1 MRRLSLIA
9 ALAAA
14 LAGPARA
21 QTAPELAPGAPDLAP
36 GAPDLAPGA
45 PDPARQDLA
54 PGGVLRAAIN
64 FGNPVL
70 ARRDPATGA
79 PEGVSVDLAREFGR
93 RLGVPVVLVTYEG
106 AGFVSDA
113 ATRDAWDI
121 CFLAVDPQRAQAIA
135 FTAPYLLI
143 EGTYLVRAESSLRT
157 VEDAD
162 RDGVR
167 IAVGRGSA
175 YDLHLSRTLR
185 RAQLVR
191 AATSAEA
198 LALFAAQELDAAGVA
213 QPLKAYAAAHPGLR
227 VIPGRFMAIAQAVGM
242 RPGREAGLR
251 RLRDL
256 VEAAKAEGL
265 VAAALRAH
273 GQDAT
278 VAGPDR
284 PR

>member
-21 QTAPELAPGAPDLAP
+21 QTAPELAP

-198 LALFAAQELDAAGVA
+198 LALFAAQELDAAAGVA